1 MLVFHCLWMINIPS
15 NSCLPLP
22 NPVKFGSK
30 WISLDEQHS
39 EELLFHGK
47 LGLFPFQ
54 PREVHSG
61 SLSKVFP
68 SRGHLQ
74 WIPCFSKASPEWMAL
89 LECLEKKNKSF
100 QLLEKEFFP
109 TKLFQFLG
117 IYNPI
122 QCFSLFLFPK
132 LFPESV
138 SHPVWPRLFP
148 CPISGGAW
156 RGKVGF
162 EGDLWILAVFFQGC
176 SGIFDLGGEAGQ
188 LCRFLLWLRFP
199 ACQSRKC

>member
-1 MLVFHCLWMINIPS
+1 MESWVCFHFSPGKFTRAHYPKFSHPVAISSGFLVFQRL
-15 NSCLPLP
+15 LP
-22 NPVKFGSK
+22 NGWLCWNVWK
-30 WISLDEQHS
+30 
-39 EELLFHGK
+39 
-47 LGLFPFQ
+47 
-54 PREVHSG
+54 
-61 SLSKVFP
+61 
-68 SRGHLQ
+68 
-74 WIPCFSKASPEWMAL
+74 
-89 LECLEKKNKSF
+89 KKNKSF

-148 CPISGGAW
+148 CPISSGAW

-188 LCRFLLWLRFP
+188 LCRFLLWLQFP